1 MILFTKFTFPGY
13 LFFYLTEN
21 ILMTSQEI
29 RHSFLEFFKEKQ
41 HLVLPSAPMV
51 LKNDPTLMF
60 TNAGMNQ
67 FKDYFLGTRKPSEQR
82 VTDSQKCLRV
92 TGKHN
97 DLEEVGH
104 DTYHHTMFEMLG
116 NWSFGNYFKKEA
128 IGWAWEFLTKKMK
141 LETDRI
147 YVTVFEGDPKDKVER
162 DQESYDHWK
171 EYLPPYR
178 ILDGSRKDNFWEMG
192 DTGPCGPCSE
202 IHLDLRDEEERK
214 RVPGGDLVNRDH
226 PLVIEIWNLVFIEFN
241 RKASGELENLP
252 EKHVDTGMGF
262 ERLCMAIQQKKSSYD
277 TDLFQPI
284 IGEIARLSGTPYGS
298 EHSTDVAMR
307 VVADHLRAI
316 AFSIA
321 DGQLASNNKAGYVIR
336 RILRRAVRYG
346 FTYLDQKEPFM
357 YTLVPTLVRTMGGA
371 FPELETQQDLIQRVI
386 REEEQSFLST
396 LETGMG
402 LLDRLV
408 EKAKAE
414 KSQTIHGREVF
425 ILYDTFGFPLDLTEL
440 ILSEKGM
447 KVNREEFHR
456 EMDAQKNRSRRA
468 AESESGDWTVLMSD
482 DTEEF
487 VGYEWLTINVKIT
500 RYRKVVAKKREL
512 YHLVFNLTPFYA
524 ESGGQVGDRGI
535 IENEKEKVEI
545 IDTRKENEL
554 IIHVVKKL
562 PEDPAATFT
571 AKVNRERRVLTAN
584 NHTATHLM
592 HHALREV
599 LGEHVEQ
606 KGSLVEPDYLRFD
619 FSHFQKVTDEE
630 LRKVEHTVNRMIRLN
645 SAAEEHR
652 ALPMSK
658 AKEMGAL
665 ALFGEKYGDAVRVI
679 KFGDSVELC
688 GGTHVA
694 ATGQIGIFRIFRE
707 SSIAAGI
714 RRIEAF
720 TGEVAERYIDEH
732 LEIVKQIAG
741 SFENQKDLVKA
752 VQSLHDEHSTLAKQV
767 GGFQKNMLGVIA
779 KTMEER
785 MERLGDIMLATS
797 RVELD
802 NPALLRDL
810 AFQVRSRYPKVCLI
824 LGAEIDG
831 KAHLA
836 IMLAD
841 VAIKSYGLNAST
853 LIREVSGE
861 IRGGGGGQPFFA
873 TAGGKNPAGID
884 AALEKARKIIVDA
897 AS

>member
-1 MILFTKFTFPGY
+1 MS
-13 LFFYLTEN
+13 
-21 ILMTSQEI
+21 SQEI
-29 RHSFLEFFKEKQ
+29 RQAFLDFFKEKQ
-41 HLVLPSAPMV
+41 HQILPSAPMV

-67 FKDYFLGTRKPSEQR
+67 FKDYFLGTRKPSELR
-82 VTDSQKCLRV
+82 VTDTQKCLRV

-128 IGWAWEFLTKKMK
+128 IGWAWEFLTDRMK
-141 LETDRI
+141 LESDRI
-147 YVTVFEGDPKDKVER
+147 YVTVFEGDPKDGVEH
-162 DQESYDHWK
+162 DQEASDHWK
-171 EYLPPYR
+171 EFLPPYR
-178 ILDGSRKDNFWEMG
+178 ILDGSKKDNFWEMG

-202 IHLDLRDEEERK
+202 VHLDLRDDADRK
-214 RVPGGDLVNRDH
+214 KVPGADLVNRDH
-226 PLVIEIWNLVFIEFN
+226 PLVIEIWNLVFIQFN

-262 ERLCMAIQQKKSSYD
+262 ERLCMAVQKKKSNYD
-277 TDLFQPI
+277 TDVFQPI
-284 IGEIARLSGTPYGS
+284 IGEIAKLSGTRYGS
-298 EHSTDVAMR
+298 DHSSDVAMR

-321 DGQLASNNKAGYVIR
+321 DGQLPSNNKAGYVIR

-346 FTYLDQKEPFM
+346 YTYLEQQEPFIHK
-357 YTLVPTLVRTMGGA
+357 LVPALVDTMGGA
-371 FPELETQQDLIQRVI
+371 FPELVAQQDLIQRVI
-386 REEEQSFLST
+386 KEEEQSFLST

-440 ILSEKGM
+440 ILAEQGM
-447 KVNREEFHR
+447 KVNREEFQA
-456 EMDAQKNRSRRA
+456 EMDQQKNRSRKA
-468 AESESGDWTVLMSD
+468 AETESGDWTVLMAD

-487 VGYEWLTINVKIT
+487 VGYDWLSTEVKIT
-500 RYRKVVAKKREL
+500 RYRKVVSKKKEL

-535 IENEKEKVEI
+535 IENDKEKVEI

-554 IIHVVKKL
+554 IIHVAKKL
-562 PEDPAATFT
+562 PVDPVATFK
-571 AKVNRERRVLTAN
+571 AKVNQDRRIRTAN

-619 FSHFQKVTDEE
+619 FSHFQKLSEEE
-630 LRKVEHTVNRMIRLN
+630 LRKVEHMVNRMIRLN
-645 SAAEEHR
+645 SAIEEHR
-652 ALPMSK
+652 AVPKSK
-658 AKEMGAL
+658 AEEMGAL

-679 KFGDSVELC
+679 KFGESVELC
-688 GGTHVA
+688 GGTHVE

-714 RRIEAF
+714 RRIEAI

-732 LEIVKQIAG
+732 LEIVKQIAVN
-741 SFENQKDLVKA
+741 FENQKDVVKA
-752 VQSLHDEHSTLAKQV
+752 VKSVLDEHSTLAKQV
-767 GGFQKNMLGVIA
+767 GKFQKNMLGIVA
-779 KTMEER
+779 KRLQDQMEKI
-785 MERLGDIMLATS
+785 GDIMLASS

-810 AFQVRSRYPKVCLI
+810 AFQVRSRYPRICLV
-824 LGAEIDG
+824 LGAEIEG

-841 VAIKSYGLNAST
+841 VAIENYDLNASA
-853 LIREVSGE
+853 LIREVSKE
-861 IRGGGGGQPFFA
+861 IQGGGGGQPFFA
-873 TAGGKNPAGID
+873 TAGGKNPKGID
-884 AALEKARKIIVDA
+884 TALAKAHKIIKEKI
-897 AS
+897 S

>member
-1 MILFTKFTFPGY
+1 MS
-13 LFFYLTEN
+13 
-21 ILMTSQEI
+21 SQEI
-29 RHSFLEFFKEKQ
+29 RQAFLDFFKEKQ
-41 HLVLPSAPMV
+41 HHILPSAPMV

-67 FKDYFLGTRKPSEQR
+67 FKDYFLGTRKSTHPR

-104 DTYHHTMFEMLG
+104 DTFHHTMFEMLG

-128 IGWAWEFLTKKMK
+128 IGWAWEFLTERLK

-147 YVTVFEGDPKDKVER
+147 YVTVFEGDPKDGVER
-162 DQESYDHWK
+162 DQEAYDHWK
-171 EYLPPYR
+171 EFLPPYR
-178 ILDGSRKDNFWEMG
+178 ILDGSKKDNFWEMG

-202 IHLDLRDEEERK
+202 IHLDLRDETERK
-214 RVPGGDLVNRDH
+214 KVPGVDLVNRDH
-226 PLVIEIWNLVFIEFN
+226 PLVIEIWNLVFIQFN
-241 RKASGELENLP
+241 RKAGGALEDLP

-262 ERLCMAIQQKKSSYD
+262 ERLCMAIQGKISSYD
-277 TDLFQPI
+277 TDVFQSI
-284 IGEIARLSGTPYGS
+284 IGEIARISGTPYGS
-298 EHSTDVAMR
+298 ENYTDVAMR

-316 AFSIA
+316 AFSIS
-321 DGQLASNNKAGYVIR
+321 DGQLPSNNKAGYVIR

-346 FTYLDQKEPFM
+346 YTYLHQNEPFIHS
-357 YTLVPTLVRTMGGA
+357 LVPALVDTMGGA
-371 FPELETQQDLIQRVI
+371 YPELKKQQDLIQRVI
-386 REEEQSFLST
+386 KEEEQSFLST

-402 LLDRLV
+402 LLERLA
-408 EKAKAE
+408 EKAKAA
-414 KSQTIHGREVF
+414 KSKTIHGKEVF
-425 ILYDTFGFPLDLTEL
+425 VLYDTFGFPLDLTEL
-440 ILSEKGM
+440 ILSEYGM
-447 KVNREEFHR
+447 KVNRDEFQE
-456 EMDAQKNRSRRA
+456 EMDKQKNRSRKA
-468 AESESGDWTVLMSD
+468 AETESGDWTVLMGENS
-482 DTEEF
+482 EEF
-487 VGYEWLTINVKIT
+487 VAYETLSTEVRIT
-500 RYRKVVAKKREL
+500 RFRKVVSKKQEL

-554 IIHVVKKL
+554 ILHVAKKL
-562 PEDPAATFT
+562 PEDPASTFQ
-571 AKVNRERRVLTAN
+571 AKVNQERRIRIAN

-592 HHALREV
+592 HHALRKV

-619 FSHFQKVTDEE
+619 FSHFQKVSDEE
-630 LRKVEHTVNRMIRLN
+630 IQKIEHMVNQMIRLN
-645 SAAEEHR
+645 STIEEFRTVPRNKAE
-652 ALPMSK
+652 
-658 AKEMGAL
+658 EMGAL

-694 ATGQIGIFRIFRE
+694 ATGQIGVFRIFRE

-714 RRIEAF
+714 RRFEAM

-732 LEIVKQIAG
+732 IGIVRQIAG
-741 SFENQKDLVKA
+741 NFENQKDLVKA
-752 VQSLHDEHSTLAKQV
+752 VRSVLDEHGELAKQV
-767 GGFQKNMLGVIA
+767 GKFQQNMLGVIA
-779 KTMEER
+779 KTLQDQME
-785 MERLGDIMLATS
+785 LIGDIALVST

-810 AFQVRSRYPKVCLI
+810 AFQVRSRYPKVCLV
-824 LGAEIDG
+824 LGAEIEG

-853 LIREVSGE
+853 LIREVSKE
-861 IRGGGGGQPFFA
+861 IQGGGGGQAFFA
-873 TAGGKNPAGID
+873 TAGGKNPKGLD
-884 AALEKARKIIVDA
+884 AALARADKIIKE
-897 AS
+897 SIQ